1 MLDQSSNS
9 VLNDQRLPE
18 HSKFWTSSILCK
30 ISTHNSGFN
39 LTWSNHNPQSL
50 SFEHLLLG

>member
-1 MLDQSSNS
+1 MLDQPSNS
-9 VLNDQRLPE
+9 ILNDQRLPE

-30 ISTHNSGFN
+30 ISIHNSGFN
-39 LTWSNHNPQSL
+39 LTWSNHNPQLL